1 MPMLMATGGSS
12 FSVILLVFLLFFWSA
27 TFSPLFYYQ
36 GERLCRLMSFSRKV
50 DIRNLLSS
58 RCRDCTWYDRW
69 RWRGR
74 YWLWWKGFIRWG
86 VSITVDYWL
95 LQMEPCGNRCPH
107 IVRCA
112 SKLKANKLCDVP
124 ERAGYFYD
132 LIAVTSCGLVVRGEE
147 VD

>member
-1 MPMLMATGGSS
+1 MEGKVLDVVEGLHPMRSQ
-12 FSVILLVFLLFFWSA
+12 
-27 TFSPLFYYQ
+27 YH
-36 GERLCRLMSFSRKV
+36 CRLLMFE
-50 DIRNLLSS
+50 
-58 RCRDCTWYDRW
+58 
-69 RWRGR
+69 
-74 YWLWWKGFIRWG
+74 
-86 VSITVDYWL
+86 SIL